1 MYSMEQLITVLT
13 TEKACEL
20 RFCAGK
26 PPIVALE
33 NYEYPLQG
41 PPVPADEVE
50 RLLRSIASSRQIRE
64 LQQPGTVQFV
74 FTVKDRMPVLV
85 QAQMEDMKIAFNI
98 S

>member
-33 NYEYPLQG
+33 KYEYPLQG
-41 PPVPADEVE
+41 PPITTDEVAQ
-50 RLLRSIASSRQIRE
+50 LLRSVANSRQIRE
-64 LQQPGTVQFV
+64 LRQRGAVQFV
-74 FTVKDRMPVLV
+74 FTVRDRMPVLV
-85 QAQMEDMKIAFNI
+85 RAQMEDMNIAFNI
-98 S
+98 